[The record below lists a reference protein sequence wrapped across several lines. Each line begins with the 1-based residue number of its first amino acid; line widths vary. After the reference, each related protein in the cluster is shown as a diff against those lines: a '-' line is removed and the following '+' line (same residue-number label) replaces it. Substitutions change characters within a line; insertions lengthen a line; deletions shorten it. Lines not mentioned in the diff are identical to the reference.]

1 MPKCALCETRKPR
14 RHCPAV
20 NGDIC
25 PQCCG
30 ASREVKFVCPL
41 ECDYLREARIH
52 EKLVDVDPH
61 TFPHQ
66 DIKITERFLVEQE
79 PLLMA
84 AAAALAEG
92 ALETNNAYDSDV
104 REAIDAMIRTY
115 RTLLSGL
122 YYEALPDNNVAAS
135 IFRRARGRIEEF
147 RERVA
152 KETSHGSTRDTEVLG
167 VLVFLQRMALDN
179 DNERAKSRRFIDILR
194 VHFPRQAPSDSGPR
208 LIV

>member
-20 NGDIC
+20 NGEIC

-30 ASREVKFVCPL
+30 TSREVKLVCPL
-41 ECDYLREARIH
+41 DCDYLREARIH
-52 EKLVDVDPH
+52 EKLIDVDPS

-66 DIKITERFLVEQE
+66 DVKITERFLVEQE

-92 ALETNNAYDSDV
+92 ALEANNAYDSDV

-179 DNERAKSRRFIDILR
+179 DNERVKSRRFIDILR
-194 VHFPRQAPSDSGPR
+194 LHFPGQAPSDSGSR
-208 LIV
+208 LII

>member
-1 MPKCALCETRKPR
+1 MQKCALCETRKPR
-14 RHCPAV
+14 RHCPAI

-30 ASREVKFVCPL
+30 SAREVTLVCPFD
-41 ECDYLREARIH
+41 CVYLREARVH
-52 EKLVDVDPH
+52 EKLVDVDPR
-61 TFPHQ
+61 TFPYP
-66 DIKITERFLVEQE
+66 DIKITEGFLVRQE
-79 PLLMA
+79 PLLLA

-92 ALETNNAYDSDV
+92 AMEASNAYDSDM
-104 REAIDAMIRTY
+104 REAIDATIRTY

-122 YYEALPDNNVAAS
+122 YYEALPDNKVAAA

-152 KETSHGSTRDTEVLG
+152 AGTSHGSTRDSEVLG

-179 DNERAKSRRFIDILR
+179 DNQRAKSRRFIGILLVNLPER
-194 VHFPRQAPSDSGPR
+194 ALDADEPR